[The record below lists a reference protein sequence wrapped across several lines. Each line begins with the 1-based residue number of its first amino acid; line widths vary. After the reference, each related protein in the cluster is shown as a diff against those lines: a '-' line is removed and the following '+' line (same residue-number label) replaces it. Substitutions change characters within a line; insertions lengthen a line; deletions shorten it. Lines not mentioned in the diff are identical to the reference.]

1 MPRDPSSPAPAAELA
16 PVAAPAPGGVEH
28 AAQTDAARTDAARYR
43 AMFEQSPL
51 ATATFAPDG
60 RPLTSNRAWAALWG
74 VPVAHAPRGYTLL
87 DDPQL
92 ARHGVL
98 AEVRRAFGRHPDGR
112 PGLAPEPVAVRAIR
126 YDAAYLVAGG
136 RAPWVVAHFA
146 PVLDDAGRLLEVLSK
161 QEDVTARVEAE
172 AALAASEA
180 RYRALVEAVPGI
192 VFMAAPNGANVYVN
206 ATFCAYTGLAATAL
220 LGDGWLCVIHPDDAP
235 RAAAAWT
242 TAVAREHPYEVEYRF
257 RRADGAWR
265 WFLGR
270 GLPLRD
276 AAGAVECWV
285 GTCTDIDDRVRAEQA
300 EVAARAVAERAQAAA
315 EAANV
320 AKSRFLATMSHELRT
335 PLNAIA
341 GHVQLVELGIHGP
354 VTAAQREALARVQRA
369 GRHLVAL
376 VGDVLDFAR
385 IESGRTEYA
394 LADVPLAALVADLG
408 PMIEPQLAAKGLA
421 YAVDV
426 PPALVARG
434 DPDRVRQIL
443 LNLLSNAVKFTPAG
457 GAVTLEA
464 TARADG
470 GGPAGAVC
478 LRVRDTGPG
487 LAREQQERVFEP
499 FVQVDQG
506 LTRAHTGTGLGLAIS
521 RELARGMGGELR
533 ARAAAGGGASFTLL
547 LRTEGGDRRSAA
559 PAARDRRQRGR
570 R

>member
-1 MPRDPSSPAPAAELA
+1 MLGRPSPRSAVSPAR
-16 PVAAPAPGGVEH
+16 
-28 AAQTDAARTDAARYR
+28 ARADAARYR
-43 AMFEQSPL
+43 AVFEQSPL

-60 RPLTSNRAWAALWG
+60 RPLASNRAWQALWG
-74 VPVAHAPRGYTLL
+74 AAVDQAPAGYTLL

-92 ARHGVL
+92 AALGVL
-98 AEVRRAFGRHPDGR
+98 GEVRRAFGRGADGR
-112 PGLAPEPVAVRAIR
+112 PGVPPEPVAVRAIR
-126 YDAAYLVAGG
+126 YDARSLVPGA
-136 RAPWVVAHFA
+136 RAPWVLAHFT
-146 PVLDDAGRLLEVLSK
+146 PVLDDDGRLIEVVSK
-161 QEDVTARVEAE
+161 QEDVTTRVEAE

-180 RYRALVEAVPGI
+180 RYRALVDAVPGI
-192 VFMAAPNGANVYVN
+192 VFMTASDGGNTYVN
-206 ATFCAYTGLAATAL
+206 HTFCAYAGLPADAL
-220 LGDGWLCVIHPDDAP
+220 LGDGWLAVIHPEDAP
-235 RAAAAWT
+235 RAAAAWAA
-242 TAVAREHPYEVEYRF
+242 AVAGGGAYEVEYRF

-270 GLPLRD
+270 GLPVRD
-276 AAGAVECWV
+276 PAGAVEYWV

-300 EVAARAVAERAQAAA
+300 AAAARAGAERAQAAA
-315 EAANV
+315 EAASV

-341 GHVQLVELGIHGP
+341 GHVQLVEMGLHGP
-354 VTAAQREALARVQRA
+354 VTDAQRDALARVQRA

-394 LADVPLAALVADLG
+394 VADVPLAALVADLG
-408 PMIEPQLAAKGLA
+408 PMIEPQLAAKQLT

-426 PPALVARG
+426 PPALAARG

-443 LNLLSNAVKFTPAG
+443 LNLLSNACKFTPAG

-464 TARADG
+464 VGRAG
-470 GGPAGAVC
+470 GRGPAGAVC

-506 LTRAHTGTGLGLAIS
+506 LTRSHAGTGLGLAIS
-521 RELARGMGGELR
+521 RELARGMGGDLR
-533 ARAAAGGGASFTLL
+533 ARGTPSGGASFTLL
-547 LRTEGGDRRSAA
+547 LRRAA
-559 PAARDRRQRGR
+559 GGR
-570 R
+570 RALGRVR